1 MRRSLKTSLKARLL
15 ILYAVAAA
23 ATFALTGVA
32 LYGVLDR
39 QLDRIQQDALRT
51 TAQEVG
57 YSLTRSVDPERW
69 GRFKTKL
76 DTLTPADGLSLIH
89 I

>member
-39 QLDRIQQDALRT
+39 QLDRIQQD
-51 TAQEVG
+51 
-57 YSLTRSVDPERW
+57 
-69 GRFKTKL
+69 
-76 DTLTPADGLSLIH
+76 LSLIH